1 MIMGSVIM
9 WSGTAIGRI
18 ERVARRR
25 RGLPID
31 GWLAIDKPEG
41 MSSAQAVAAVKRLTG
56 AAKVGHAGT
65 LDPLASGVLPIA
77 LGEATKTVAHAMDGA
92 KEYVFDLHWGEARA
106 TDDREGEVLET
117 SDHRPDAAAIRAA
130 LPDFLG
136 EIDQVPPAYS
146 AIKLAGRRAYALAR
160 AGEAPEMPVR
170 RVRIDALELLTILDA
185 DHARFR
191 LACGKGTYARAVGRD
206 LALALD
212 TVGHLSMLR
221 RTRSGAFGEAH
232 AITLEKLE
240 ALVHSAALDTHLFPV
255 ETALDDI
262 PALALT
268 GPEADALRNGR
279 PLRDMAV
286 PEGRLVRA
294 TLDGRLVALARAE
307 DGLLR
312 SVRGFNLGATSAA

>member
-1 MIMGSVIM
+1 M
-9 WSGTAIGRI
+9 
-18 ERVARRR
+18 ARRR

-92 KEYVFDLHWGEARA
+92 KEYVFDLRWGEARA

-117 SDHRPDAAAIRAA
+117 SDHRPDETTIRAA

-160 AGEAPEMPVR
+160 AGETPEMPVR

-262 PALALT
+262 PALVLTEDEARRLKCGQPISALKV
-268 GPEADALRNGR
+268 ASRA
-279 PLRDMAV
+279 PLIGILPGEVVCAM
-286 PEGRLVRA
+286 EGKN
-294 TLDGRLVALARAE
+294 LVALVKIK
-307 DGLLR
+307 DGEIRPFRVLNR
-312 SVRGFNLGATSAA
+312 